1 MTCHE
6 NSSMCLCG
14 IVPLCVSE
22 AVLTADVGLRL
33 LAYERRKESFMVRPL
48 IVISMMTVSV
58 NLCRCLKDNEDGDD
72 IDVDLCRGLMMTR
85 QTRWSV
91 LAATTSGAGGED
103 YRGMVMIVIVTS

>member
-6 NSSMCLCG
+6 KFSMCLCG

-33 LAYERRKESFMVRPL
+33 LAYEERKKSFMARSLIVK

-58 NLCRCLKDNEDGDD
+58 NL
-72 IDVDLCRGLMMTR
+72 
-85 QTRWSV
+85 
-91 LAATTSGAGGED
+91 
-103 YRGMVMIVIVTS
+103 

>member
-6 NSSMCLCG
+6 NYSMCLCG

-33 LAYERRKESFMVRPL
+33 LAYERRKESFMARSLIVK

-58 NLCRCLKDNEDGDD
+58 NLYRCLKDNEDGDD

-91 LAATTSGAGGED
+91 LAATTSGAGG
-103 YRGMVMIVIVTS
+103 GGL

>member
-33 LAYERRKESFMVRPL
+33 LAYERRKKSFMARSLIVK

-58 NLCRCLKDNEDGDD
+58 NLYRCLKDNEDGDD

-91 LAATTSGAGGED
+91 LAATTSGAGG
-103 YRGMVMIVIVTS
+103 GGL